1 MKCYLRLGK
10 LQNAHQ
16 KVLIFWI
23 EIETDYVITRL
34 KFLLQN
40 HDLLAMFHSKT
51 TQKISIRAK
60 FRLRWRCL
68 LFHLRTVPYDA
79 ADAIMEVIT
88 CFITASSNKYF
99 IGREVLTF
107 LS

>member
-1 MKCYLRLGK
+1 MLSGVGK
-10 LQNAHQ
+10 LQNVHQ

-40 HDLLAMFHSKT
+40 HNLLAIFHSKT
-51 TQKISIRAK
+51 TKKKAK

-68 LFHLRTVPYDA
+68 LFPIGTVMMCECEPVN
-79 ADAIMEVIT
+79 MT
-88 CFITASSNKYF
+88 NLHSSE
-99 IGREVLTF
+99 GQTSESR
-107 LS
+107 